1 MYLRSD
7 ERPPQMNSA
16 FALRVAVLGG
26 VALAM
31 FVVIFFRLWY
41 LQILSGDKYRA
52 EANNNRIR
60 EIRVQAPRGDI
71 LDRNG
76 DVLVSNRTSQALQLS
91 PQKLPSD
98 PRERRAELLRL
109 ARLSHMSL
117 HKLQKTMRQE
127 LKLAPTAPVTLRRD
141 VPQDLV
147 FYIEENKLHFP
158 GVDVEKIFV
167 RKYPEST
174 LAAHIFGNVGE
185 IDPQELKEPRYKG
198 LQPGDEIGKDGVEW
212 EYDRYLRGRAGATR
226 IQVDSLGR
234 VKGQL
239 SATEPSPGSNLRL
252 TIDSKLQAAGEAA
265 LSARGLPG
273 AFVAMNI
280 HNGDVL
286 GLGSNPTFDPSIL
299 THPISQA
306 EVDRLYDE
314 DQGAAYFNRAV
325 AGAYPTGS
333 TFKPI
338 TSMAALNGGIG
349 FTPETPIN
357 DPGSITFGGVTFNN
371 AGGAVNGTI
380 TLPTALQVSSD
391 VFFYTLGGELD
402 STDDKTSGPLQKWAH
417 MLGIGR
423 DTGIDLP
430 AEQPGL
436 LPTPAWRN
444 DLYRRGLTDR
454 PWSIGDNVNLAV
466 GQGDLQADPLQMAT
480 AYAAIA
486 NGGTVLRP
494 HLAKQVEDP
503 AGRVVQEITP
513 APARHVPVDP
523 SYRSAILDGL
533 HLAAQ
538 APGGTSYS
546 VFGGF
551 PIPVAGKTGTAERP
565 GHFDQSWYVVLAPY
579 PNPRLVVAVTIEEGG
594 FGVDSAAPAALQI
607 LSEYFNAQAESVG
620 SGGPV
625 E

>member
-16 FALRVAVLGG
+16 FALRVAVIGG
-26 VALAM
+26 IALAM

-41 LQILSGDKYRA
+41 LQVLSGDKYRA

-60 EIRVQAPRGDI
+60 EIRVEAPRGDI

-76 DVLVSNRTSQALQLS
+76 EVLVANRTSQALQVN

-98 PRERRAELLRL
+98 RTARRTELTRL
-109 ARLSHMSL
+109 AGLTHMSL
-117 HKLQKTMRQE
+117 RKLRRTMRDE
-127 LKLAPTAPVTLRRD
+127 LKLAPSAPVTLRRD
-141 VPQDLV
+141 VGYDLI
-147 FYIEENKLHFP
+147 YYLQENQARFP
-158 GVDVEKIFV
+158 GVETQQVFV
-167 RKYPEST
+167 RKYPKGT

-185 IDPQELKEPRYKG
+185 IDSKELKEPRYRS
-198 LQPGDEIGKDGVEW
+198 LQPGDEIGQDGVES

-234 VKGQL
+234 SKGEL
-239 SATEPSPGSNLRL
+239 SVRQPVPGDNLRL
-252 TIDSKLQAAGEAA
+252 TIDSGLQAAGEAA

-273 AFVAMNI
+273 AFVAMNV
-280 HNGDVL
+280 HDGEVL
-286 GLGSNPTFDPSIL
+286 GLGSFPTFDPSIF

-306 EVDRLYDE
+306 EVNRLYDE
-314 DQGAAYFNRAV
+314 NQGAAYFNRAV

-338 TSMAALNGGIG
+338 TAIAALTGGFLGLDEPITDTGSVTYGGI
-349 FTPETPIN
+349 
-357 DPGSITFGGVTFNN
+357 TFNN
-371 AGGAVNGTI
+371 AGGAVNGTV

-391 VFFYTLGGELD
+391 VFFYIQGANMNETGQ
-402 STDDKTSGPLQKWAH
+402 LQKWAH

-444 DLYRRGLTDR
+444 DLYAKHLTDR
-454 PWSIGDNVNLAV
+454 PWSIGDNINLAV

-486 NGGTVLRP
+486 NGGTVVRP
-494 HLAKQVEDP
+494 HVGLRVEDA
-503 AGRVVQEITP
+503 AGRVQQEI
-513 APARHVPVDP
+513 DP
-523 SYRSAILDGL
+523 SPSRHAPVNGSYRDAILEGL

-551 PIPVAGKTGTAERP
+551 PVPVAGKTGTAERP
-565 GHFDQSWYVVLAPY
+565 GHYDQSWYVVLAPY
-579 PNPRLVVAVTIEEGG
+579 PNPRIVVAVTIEEGG

-607 LSEYFNAQAESVG
+607 LSHYFHAQATSV
-620 SGGPV
+620 SGGGNV

>member
-1 MYLRSD
+1 M
-7 ERPPQMNSA
+7 
-16 FALRVAVLGG
+16 
-26 VALAM
+26 
-31 FVVIFFRLWY
+31 
-41 LQILSGDKYRA
+41 
-52 EANNNRIR
+52 
-60 EIRVQAPRGDI
+60 
-71 LDRNG
+71 
-76 DVLVSNRTSQALQLS
+76 
-91 PQKLPSD
+91 
-98 PRERRAELLRL
+98 
-109 ARLSHMSL
+109 
-117 HKLQKTMRQE
+117 
-127 LKLAPTAPVTLRRD
+127 
-141 VPQDLV
+141 
-147 FYIEENKLHFP
+147 
-158 GVDVEKIFV
+158 
-167 RKYPEST
+167 
-174 LAAHIFGNVGE
+174 GE
-185 IDPQELKEPRYKG
+185 IDPKELKESRYKG

-212 EYDRYLRGRAGATR
+212 EYDRYLRGQAGATR
-226 IQVDSLGR
+226 IQVDSMGR

-239 SATEPSPGSNLRL
+239 SAAEPVPGDNLRL
-252 TIDSKLQAAGEAA
+252 TINSKVQAAGEAA

-273 AFVAMNI
+273 AFVAMNV
-280 HNGDVL
+280 HNGQVL
-286 GLGSNPTFDPSIL
+286 GLGSYPTFDPSIF

-306 EVDRLYDE
+306 EVNRLYDE

-338 TSMAALNGGIG
+338 TTMAALNGGIG

-402 STDDKTSGPLQKWAH
+402 STDDKSNGPLQKWAH

-423 DTGIDLP
+423 DSGIDLP

-444 DLYRRGLTDR
+444 ELYRKGLTDR

-466 GQGDLQADPLQMAT
+466 GQGDLQADPIQMAT

-486 NGGTVLRP
+486 NGGTVLTP
-494 HLAKQVEDP
+494 HLGMQVEDP
-503 AGRVVQEITP
+503 AGRVVQEIDP
-513 APARHVPVDP
+513 APARHVPVNS
-523 SYRSAILDGL
+523 SYRAAILDGL

-551 PIPVAGKTGTAERP
+551 PVPVAGKTGTAERP
-565 GHFDQSWYVVLAPY
+565 GHLDQSWYVVLAPY
-579 PNPRLVVAVTIEEGG
+579 PNPRIVVAVTIEEGG

-607 LSEYFNAQAESVG
+607 LSEYFHKRATSVG

>member
-16 FALRVAVLGG
+16 FALRVAVIGG
-26 VALAM
+26 IALAM

-41 LQILSGDKYRA
+41 LQVLSGDKYRA

-60 EIRVQAPRGDI
+60 EIRVEAPRGDI

-76 DVLVSNRTSQALQLS
+76 EVLVANRTSQALQVN

-98 PRERRAELLRL
+98 RTARRTELTRL
-109 ARLSHMSL
+109 AGLTHMSL
-117 HKLQKTMRQE
+117 RKLRRTMRDE
-127 LKLAPTAPVTLRRD
+127 LKLAPSAPVTLRRD
-141 VPQDLV
+141 VGYDLI
-147 FYIEENKLHFP
+147 YYLQENQARFP
-158 GVDVEKIFV
+158 GVETQQVFV
-167 RKYPEST
+167 RKYPKGT

-185 IDPQELKEPRYKG
+185 IDSKELKEPRYRS
-198 LQPGDEIGKDGVEW
+198 LQPGDEIGQDGVES

-234 VKGQL
+234 SKGEL
-239 SATEPSPGSNLRL
+239 SVRQPVPGDNLRL
-252 TIDSKLQAAGEAA
+252 TIDSGLQAAGEAA

-273 AFVAMNI
+273 AFVAMNV
-280 HNGDVL
+280 HDGEVL
-286 GLGSNPTFDPSIL
+286 GLGSFPTFDPSIF

-306 EVDRLYDE
+306 EVNRLYDE
-314 DQGAAYFNRAV
+314 NQGAAYFNRAV

-338 TSMAALNGGIG
+338 TAIAALTGGFLGLDEPITDTGSVTYGGI
-349 FTPETPIN
+349 
-357 DPGSITFGGVTFNN
+357 TFNN
-371 AGGAVNGTI
+371 AGGAVNGTV

-391 VFFYTLGGELD
+391 VFFYIQGANMNETGQ
-402 STDDKTSGPLQKWAH
+402 LQKWAH

-444 DLYRRGLTDR
+444 DLYAKHLTDR
-454 PWSIGDNVNLAV
+454 PWSIGDNINLAV

-486 NGGTVLRP
+486 NGGTVVRP
-494 HLAKQVEDP
+494 HVGLRVEDA
-503 AGRVVQEITP
+503 AGRVQQEI
-513 APARHVPVDP
+513 DP
-523 SYRSAILDGL
+523 SPSRHAPVNGSYRDAILEGL

-551 PIPVAGKTGTAERP
+551 PVPVAGKTGTAERP
-565 GHFDQSWYVVLAPY
+565 GHYDQSWYVVLAPY
-579 PNPRLVVAVTIEEGG
+579 PNPRIVVAVTIEEGG

-607 LSEYFNAQAESVG
+607 LSQYFHAQATSV
-620 SGGPV
+620 SGGGNV

>member
-26 VALAM
+26 IALAM

-71 LDRNG
+71 VDRNG
-76 DVLVSNRTSQALQLS
+76 GVLVSNRTSQALQVS
-91 PQKLPSD
+91 PQKLSPN
-98 PRERRAELLRL
+98 PRERHAELTQL
-109 ARLSHMSL
+109 AELSHMSL
-117 HKLQKTMRQE
+117 HKLRKTMREEQ
-127 LKLAPTAPVTLRRD
+127 KVAPTAPVTLRRD
-141 VPQDLV
+141 VPPDLV
-147 FYIEENKLHFP
+147 FYIEENKGHFP
-158 GVDVEKIFV
+158 GVDIQKVFV
-167 RKYPEST
+167 RRYPHST

-185 IDPQELKEPRYKG
+185 IDEKELKEPRYKG

-212 EYDRYLRGRAGATR
+212 EYDRFLRGQAGATR

-239 SATEPSPGSNLRL
+239 SATEPIPGDNLKL
-252 TIDSKLQAAGEAA
+252 SIDSKVQAAGEAA
-265 LSARGLPG
+265 LSERGLPG
-273 AFVAMNI
+273 AFVAMNV
-280 HNGDVL
+280 HNGQVL
-286 GLGSNPTFDPSIL
+286 GLGSNPTFDPSIF

-306 EVDRLYDE
+306 EVNRLYDE

-338 TSMAALNGGIG
+338 TAMAALNGGIG

-402 STDDKTSGPLQKWAH
+402 STDDKSNGPLQKWAH

-444 DLYRRGLTDR
+444 NLYRQGLTDR

-480 AYAAIA
+480 AYGAIA
-486 NGGTVLRP
+486 NGGTVPRP
-494 HLAKQVEDP
+494 HLAQQVED
-503 AGRVVQEITP
+503 
-513 APARHVPVDP
+513 
-523 SYRSAILDGL
+523 
-533 HLAAQ
+533 
-538 APGGTSYS
+538 
-546 VFGGF
+546 
-551 PIPVAGKTGTAERP
+551 
-565 GHFDQSWYVVLAPY
+565 
-579 PNPRLVVAVTIEEGG
+579 
-594 FGVDSAAPAALQI
+594 
-607 LSEYFNAQAESVG
+607 
-620 SGGPV
+620 
-625 E
+625 